1 MKKSQLALLVLLSA
15 IWGSSFMFMRYLAPA
30 LGPMATAGTRL
41 LIAGI
46 ALTLLFLA
54 TGFRLRWKERWGR
67 YLAIGILNSALP
79 FALYSFAA
87 LYLPSSV
94 EVVVNAL
101 APAFGALFASLW
113 LGERLGPLKIFGMA
127 MGLAGVA
134 LVSGIGVVPASGIEL
149 LALGACILAPAF
161 YGLAGVFIK
170 KRGDGIEPKAIAAGS
185 QLLGGLALLPAI
197 ALAPPPAPVSA
208 GIAMIAVLFS
218 LLCSGLAYLLYYKL
232 IVDIGPTK
240 ALTVTFLMP
249 VFGFGWGAALLGE
262 RISFRMIVGA
272 LVILAGTALIIRKA
286 PILKKSV

>member
-1 MKKSQLALLVLLSA
+1 MKKADLALLILLSA
-15 IWGSSFMFMRYLAPA
+15 IWGASFMFMRYLAPA
-30 LGPMATAGTRL
+30 LGPMATAGARL
-41 LIAGI
+41 LIAGV
-46 ALTLLFLA
+46 ALTLLFSA

-101 APAFGALFASLW
+101 APAFGALFAAIW
-113 LGERLGPLKIFGMA
+113 LGERLGALKVFGMA

-134 LVSGIGVVPASGIEL
+134 LVSGLGLVPASGPEL
-149 LALGACILAPAF
+149 VALGACILAPAF
-161 YGLAGVFIK
+161 YGLAGVYIK
-170 KRGDGIEPKAIAAGS
+170 KRGGDIEPKAIAAGS
-185 QLLGGLALLPAI
+185 QLLGGLALLPAM

-208 GIAMIAVLFS
+208 SIALIAILFS
-218 LLCSGLAYLLYYKL
+218 LLCSALAYLIYYKL

-249 VFGFGWGAALLGE
+249 VFGFAWGAALLGE
-262 RISFRMIVGA
+262 RISPRMIAGA
-272 LVILAGTALIIRKA
+272 LAILAGTALIVRKA
-286 PILKKSV
+286 PDAKKAA